1 MDGVLEGAAVVCVC
15 KLACSL
21 LFLPMVTASL
31 SAVSFCCNCLLL
43 FTDLVVTTILVVL
56 WFADPWLPQFSI
68 STDVIALRFL
78 LFLSHTYWAVLLMT
92 TPLVAVET
100 AMKLQWLQVHGGGG
114 RAVDGDADEQS
125 KTLGSKAPAP
135 HNSVTVEVENGQSR
149 VTDTQRGGREDQ
161 EKCLSH
167 IIYFLCCLLVWVLCG
182 ICGGQSWSL
191 WVKVCMER
199 TSSLTLCLPSLPN
212 NVLSALSEPCLTV
225 TLALLLVLTVGLG
238 LLRRHL
244 AHTETDPHTPPTTYK
259 EEHGTDIQLPVQT
272 FPAPCKAV
280 NPVMSAVS
288 AIQSVDP
295 ETTWSRCSL
304 HSPCS
309 GENIQLSLAHHGYPV
324 DLSRECLSVDR
335 LQEHKETKGLGDMPL
350 STTVEE
356 HTDSTYKSQCGLGLG
371 QWGFPCL
378 GVNVMTGFVCL
389 LTVCV
394 LPLNLSVNILLIRH
408 IETMLEWSLKILLF
422 VPKEATD
429 NRRLSQSM

>member
-56 WFADPWLPQFSI
+56 WFADPWLPQFST
-68 STDVIALRFL
+68 SSDVIALRFL

-100 AMKLQWLQVHGGGG
+100 AMKLQWPQVHGGRG
-114 RAVDGDADEQS
+114 RAVDGDTGGRS
-125 KTLGSKAPAP
+125 KTPGSEAPA
-135 HNSVTVEVENGQSR
+135 HHHGVTVEVEDGQSR
-149 VTDTQRGGREDQ
+149 DTDSQRGGREDQ
-161 EKCLSH
+161 EKCLPH

-182 ICGGQSWSL
+182 VCGGQSWRL

-199 TSSLTLCLPSLPN
+199 TSSLTMCLPSLPN
-212 NVLSALSEPCLTV
+212 NVLSALGEPCWALATV
-225 TLALLLVLTVGLG
+225 TLALLLVLTVGWG

-244 AHTETDPHTPPTTYK
+244 AHTETDTHSTTHK
-259 EEHGTDIQLPVQT
+259 GEHGTDIELPAQT
-272 FPAPCKAV
+272 FAAPCMAV
-280 NPVMSAVS
+280 NPATSAVPDT
-288 AIQSVDP
+288 QSVDP
-295 ETTWSRCSL
+295 ETTRSRCSL

-309 GENIQLSLAHHGYPV
+309 GNNIQLSLAHHGYSV
-324 DLSRECLSVDR
+324 LLSLECLSADI
-335 LQEHKETKGLGDMPL
+335 LEEHREAKGLGDMPL

-356 HTDSTYKSQCGLGLG
+356 HTGSTYRSQCGMG

-389 LTVCV
+389 LIVCV

-408 IETMLEWSLKILLF
+408 IETMLEWSLKLLLF

-429 NRRLSQSM
+429 NTGLSQSM